1 MSLRI
6 AIISWGSLLW
16 DPDSKFDRMHRGW
29 IEDGPVLK
37 IEFSQVDPAADGGLT
52 LVIDSQ
58 HGAPCRT
65 YYALSNRQRPETALQ
80 DLSRR
85 EGVPNKAIG
94 FVSLLTF
101 RSRGHDPASVQKIAL
116 WARQHRIDVAL
127 WTDCP
132 SNFSRRCHRPF
143 SVSAAIAHLQGLSPQ
158 AKVEI
163 AEYVWRAPAT
173 VDTPLRRALQGPPW
187 FAPLQPHHDRGSK
200 ERTRRTSLGIK

>member
-6 AIISWGSLLW
+6 AIISWGSLIW
-16 DPDSKFDRMHRGW
+16 DPDSRFDSMHRGW

-37 IEFSQVDPAADGGLT
+37 IEFSQVDPAGDGGLT
-52 LVIDSQ
+52 LVIDPK
-58 HGAPCRT
+58 HGAACRT
-65 YYALSNRQRPETALQ
+65 YYALSRRHRPETALH

-94 FVSLLTF
+94 FISLLTL
-101 RSRGHDPASVQKIAL
+101 RSRGHDPASVKKIAL
-116 WARQHRIDVAL
+116 WAAQHRIDVAL

-132 SNFSRRCHRPF
+132 SNFSQRCHRPF
-143 SVSAAIAHLQGLSPQ
+143 SVSAAITHLQGLSAQ

-163 AEYVWRAPAT
+163 AEYVWRAPPT

-187 FAPLQPHHDRGSK
+187 FAPLKRRPDRGS
-200 ERTRRTSLGIK
+200 EGR